1 MVTGTTVMV
10 TGASGFVGRA
20 LCDELT
26 ARGHVVHAVVRSP
39 NSIPSESLAGGAAN
53 IRWVALGNLDSRTNW
68 HDVLCDFVQDHPGQ
82 PHAINHYAARAHVKG
97 NLLKL
102 LGLLAKGLP
111 LPFASIKNRR
121 VMVGIDNLV
130 DLLICCARR
139 PKAVGEKFLV
149 CDDDDLS
156 TPAVLRSLGAYLNSK
171 PLLFPVPMSILKLLG
186 RVSGQQALVA
196 RLTDSLQVDCS
207 STRQTLGW
215 KPPVKTQIGLNRM
228 VDWYLS
234 YDQNKTSS

>member
-1 MVTGTTVMV
+1 MD

-26 ARGHVVHAVVRSP
+26 ARGHVVHAVVRTP
-39 NSIPSESLAGGAAN
+39 NSIPGESLAGGAAN

-68 HDVLCDFVQDHPGQ
+68 HDVLCDFARDHPGQ
-82 PHAINHYAARAHVKG
+82 PHAIIHCAARVHVKG

-102 LGLLAKGLP
+102 LGLLANGLP
-111 LPFASIKNRR
+111 LPFASTKNRR
-121 VMVGIDNLV
+121 AMVDIDNLV
-130 DLLICCARR
+130 DLLIYYTQR
-139 PKAVGEKFLV
+139 PKAVSETHLV

-156 TPAVLRSLGAYLNSK
+156 TPAVLRSLGVYMNRK
-171 PLLFPVPMSILKLLG
+171 PLLIKVPVSILKLLG

-215 KPPVKTQIGLNRM
+215 KPPVKTQIDLNRM

-234 YDQNKTSS
+234 YNQNKTSS